1 MVAGTRGDLIP
12 SITNKGL
19 LVPGTAPGVEHV
31 TDSGW
36 YPPQPPL
43 SIHTARTALT
53 VVVARYGCGIY
64 LSPNPDVAQG
74 YAADGKMLVCA
85 VLMGRIYTCPAVM
98 EGVGCRR
105 GYDSHTS
112 PCGEELILFDAA
124 QVLPCY
130 LVVFGAS

>member
-1 MVAGTRGDLIP
+1 M
-12 SITNKGL
+12 
-19 LVPGTAPGVEHV
+19 
-31 TDSGW
+31 
-36 YPPQPPL
+36 
-43 SIHTARTALT
+43 

-64 LSPNPDVAQG
+64 LSPDPDVAQG

-85 VLMGRIYTCPAVM
+85 VLMGRIYTCPEVM

-105 GYDSHTS
+105 GYDSHMS
-112 PCGEELILFDAA
+112 PCGEELVLFDAA